1 MSKEHLCHFKTR
13 CHICRSG
20 QNFMW
25 CHAVEKPLK
34 GIKKFPNGFVI
45 ENVSMGDPAG
55 KIAKGGKKV
64 VVKYIGK
71 LAKTGKIFDQTKGNK
86 TFTFRLGVGEVI
98 RGWDAT
104 LTQDGLLE
112 FLASKHLQ
120 KEGQATDFSGSAS
133 LLELSAAVTL
143 LHLHSE
149 SQKAFLILKA
159 WMVWS
164 VDAKNRSSHQN
175 PMPATPICL
184 SND

>member
-1 MSKEHLCHFKTR
+1 
-13 CHICRSG
+13 
-20 QNFMW
+20 
-25 CHAVEKPLK
+25 
-34 GIKKFPNGFVI
+34 
-45 ENVSMGDPAG
+45 MGDPAG

-104 LTQDGLLE
+104 PKQDSLLDC
-112 FLASKHLQ
+112 LASKQLQ
-120 KEGQATDFSGSAS
+120 QEEQATDVSGSVS

-143 LHLHSE
+143 LHLHPE
-149 SQKAFLILKA
+149 SQKASRILKA

-164 VDAKNRSSHQN
+164 VDAKNRQNYQN
-175 PMPATPICL
+175 PMPATATPICL
-184 SND
+184 RDD